1 MKVVERV
8 DEGFLVVFVKEFF
21 VVLVPEGG
29 AQFVDA
35 ASLDLSYAFASEV
48 EEISDVFE
56 GDAAA
61 VGDVEGAGFGHFP
74 DFEVGEVHF
83 DGAGLRDDVEVEVV
97 FARDPRTWTWGG
109 AAVAAGA
116 RSELFKSLKDF
127 LGFFDF
133 VGGEESDLEGFGA
146 SQAAS
151 RAACCGGGSHGT
163 IAGVGATRHGIG
175 LVGGFVRCAR
185 RV

>member
-61 VGDVEGAGFGHFP
+61 VGDVEGKFILMEP
-74 DFEVGEVHF
+74 DCG
-83 DGAGLRDDVEVEVV
+83 
-97 FARDPRTWTWGG
+97 TM
-109 AAVAAGA
+109 
-116 RSELFKSLKDF
+116 
-127 LGFFDF
+127 
-133 VGGEESDLEGFGA
+133 
-146 SQAAS
+146 S
-151 RAACCGGGSHGT
+151 R
-163 IAGVGATRHGIG
+163 
-175 LVGGFVRCAR
+175 
-185 RV
+185 